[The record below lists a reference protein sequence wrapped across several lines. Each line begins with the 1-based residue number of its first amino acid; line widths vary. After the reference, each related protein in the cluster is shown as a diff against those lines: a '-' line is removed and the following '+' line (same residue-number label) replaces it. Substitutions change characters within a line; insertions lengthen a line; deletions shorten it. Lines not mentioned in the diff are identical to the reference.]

1 MDMQFNN
8 HRETTMTQRIIT
20 AADKDAAKRLR
31 AIWEAKKQELK
42 LTQIAVAEEIG
53 TSQSAISQYLNGTIA
68 LNTDAVI
75 VFAKLLQC
83 EPKDIRPV
91 LGSKLKINR
100 RIPVIRSSTG
110 AVLNKHIDAKY
121 IGDTPQAV
129 LVDEMSYS
137 PRIKQGEYVIID
149 LTGDIISG
157 TEILME
163 TIDSGFIIRT
173 FDNEIPEGYAV
184 RNILTERPL
193 VVLRENVISMNP
205 IVAVSND
212 F

>member
-1 MDMQFNN
+1 
-8 HRETTMTQRIIT
+8 MTQRTIT
-20 AADKDAAKRLR
+20 AADKDAARRLL
-31 AIWEAKKQELK
+31 AIWESKKQELK
-42 LTQIAVAEEIG
+42 LTQVTVADEIG

-83 EPKDIRPV
+83 EPKDICPV

-100 RIPVIRSSTG
+100 RIPVTRSSTG

>member
-1 MDMQFNN
+1 
-8 HRETTMTQRIIT
+8 MTQRTIT
-20 AADKDAAKRLR
+20 AADKDAARRLL
-31 AIWEAKKQELK
+31 AIWESKKQELK
-42 LTQIAVAEEIG
+42 LTQVTVADEIG

-149 LTGDIISG
+149 PTGDIISG

-163 TIDSGFIIRT
+163 TIDSGFVIRT

-205 IVAVSND
+205 IVAVSNG

>member
-1 MDMQFNN
+1 
-8 HRETTMTQRIIT
+8 MTQRTIT
-20 AADKDAAKRLR
+20 AADKDAARRLL
-31 AIWEAKKQELK
+31 AIWESKKQELK
-42 LTQIAVAEEIG
+42 LTQVTVADEIG

-83 EPKDIRPV
+83 EPKDICPV

-110 AVLNKHIDAKY
+110 AVLNKHIEAKY

-129 LVDEMSYS
+129 LVDEMSYY
-137 PRIKQGEYVIID
+137 PRIKQGEYIIID
-149 LTGDIISG
+149 PAGDIISG

-163 TIDSGFIIRT
+163 TIDSGFVIRT

-205 IVAVSND
+205 IVAVSNG

>member
-1 MDMQFNN
+1 
-8 HRETTMTQRIIT
+8 MTQRTIT
-20 AADKDAAKRLR
+20 AADKDAARRLL
-31 AIWEAKKQELK
+31 AIWESKKQELK
-42 LTQIAVAEEIG
+42 LTQVTVADEIG

-83 EPKDIRPV
+83 EPKDICPV

-149 LTGDIISG
+149 PTGDIISG

-163 TIDSGFIIRT
+163 TIDSGFVIRT

-205 IVAVSND
+205 IVAVSNG

>member
-1 MDMQFNN
+1 
-8 HRETTMTQRIIT
+8 MTQRTIT
-20 AADKDAAKRLR
+20 AADKDAARRLL
-31 AIWEAKKQELK
+31 AIWESKKQELK
-42 LTQIAVAEEIG
+42 LTQVTVADEIG

-83 EPKDIRPV
+83 EPKDICPV

-100 RIPVIRSSTG
+100 RIPVTRSSTG

-129 LVDEMSYS
+129 LVDEMSYY

-149 LTGDIISG
+149 PTGDIISG

-163 TIDSGFIIRT
+163 TIDSGFVIRT

>member
-1 MDMQFNN
+1 
-8 HRETTMTQRIIT
+8 MTQRIIT
-20 AADKDAAKRLR
+20 DADKDAAKRLR
-31 AIWEAKKQELK
+31 AIWESKKQELK
-42 LTQIAVAEEIG
+42 LTQLAVANEIG

-91 LGSKLKINR
+91 LGRKLKINR

-110 AVLNKHIDAKY
+110 GILNKHIDAKY
-121 IGDTPQAV
+121 IGETTKAV
-129 LVDEMSYS
+129 LIDEQSYH
-137 PRIKQGEYVIID
+137 PRIKQGEYVVVDPAAEINM
-149 LTGDIISG
+149 GDEVLI
-157 TEILME
+157 E

-205 IVAVSND
+205 IVAISNG

>member
-1 MDMQFNN
+1 
-8 HRETTMTQRIIT
+8 MTQRIIT
-20 AADKDAAKRLR
+20 DADKDAATRLR
-31 AIWEAKKQELK
+31 AIWESKKQELK
-42 LTQIAVAEEIG
+42 LTQVTVADEIG

-149 LTGDIISG
+149 PTGDIISG

-205 IVAVSND
+205 IVAVSNG

>member
-1 MDMQFNN
+1 
-8 HRETTMTQRIIT
+8 MTQRIIT
-20 AADKDAAKRLR
+20 DADKDTARRLL
-31 AIWEAKKQELK
+31 AIWESKKQELK
-42 LTQIAVAEEIG
+42 LTQASIAEEIG

-149 LTGDIISG
+149 PTGDIISG

-205 IVAVSND
+205 IVAVSNG

>member
-1 MDMQFNN
+1 
-8 HRETTMTQRIIT
+8 MTQRIIT

-31 AIWEAKKQELK
+31 AIWESKKQELK
-42 LTQIAVAEEIG
+42 LTQVTVADEIG

-83 EPKDIRPV
+83 EPKDICPV

-149 LTGDIISG
+149 PTGDIISG

-163 TIDSGFIIRT
+163 TIDSGFVIRT

-205 IVAVSND
+205 IVAVSNG

>member
-1 MDMQFNN
+1 
-8 HRETTMTQRIIT
+8 MTQRIIT
-20 AADKDAAKRLR
+20 TADKDAARRLR
-31 AIWEAKKQELK
+31 AIWESKKQELK
-42 LTQIAVAEEIG
+42 LTQVTVAEEIG

-68 LNTDAVI
+68 LNTDAII

-83 EPKDIRPV
+83 EPKDICPV
-91 LGSKLKINR
+91 LGSKLTINR

-149 LTGDIISG
+149 PTGDIISG

-163 TIDSGFIIRT
+163 TIDSGFVIRT

-205 IVAVSND
+205 IVAVSNG